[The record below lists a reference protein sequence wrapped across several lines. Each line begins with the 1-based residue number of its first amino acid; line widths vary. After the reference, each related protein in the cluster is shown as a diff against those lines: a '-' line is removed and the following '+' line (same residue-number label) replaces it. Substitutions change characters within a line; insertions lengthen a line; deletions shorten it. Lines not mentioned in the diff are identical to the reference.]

1 MKRTYKIILSAVIF
15 VGVLSM
21 LFAVIPVTK
30 VFVISYSAAVVATL
44 MIAGTLIA
52 CGGQTP
58 AVGYAYVYTA
68 ITYAVLSTVFSVI
81 ACLIPV
87 AVIWTF
93 IIHAALLALF
103 AIRFIA
109 LSAGGD
115 YINELDGEAE
125 KKHSEF
131 LEEKKNYWK

>member
-15 VGVLSM
+15 IGVPSM

-58 AVGYAYVYTA
+58 AVGYAYDYTA
-68 ITYAVLSTVFSVI
+68 ITYAVVSTVFSVI

-87 AVIWTF
+87 AVVWTF

-125 KKHSEF
+125 KKHSGF